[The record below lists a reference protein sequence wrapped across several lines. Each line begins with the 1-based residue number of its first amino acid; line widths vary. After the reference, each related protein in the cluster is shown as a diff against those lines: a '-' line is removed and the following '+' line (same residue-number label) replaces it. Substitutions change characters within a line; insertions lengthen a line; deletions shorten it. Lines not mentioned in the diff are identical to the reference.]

1 MRILPIDEARR
12 ISSSKYEANVH
23 EWKENITDRIATV
36 MSAAIVDGKFRCN
49 VDFTSYIQDEA
60 FHEALDEITNSLEQQ
75 GYDIRYTISNKE
87 IDEICICENIRIS
100 WY

>member
-12 ISSSKYEANVH
+12 ISSGRYEANKH
-23 EWKENITDRIATV
+23 EWKENITDRIATI
-36 MSAAIVDGKFRCN
+36 MSAAITDGKFRCK

-60 FHEALDEITNSLEQQ
+60 FYEALDEVTNSLEQQ
-75 GYDIRYTISNKE
+75 GYDVCYTISDKE
-87 IDEICICENIRIS
+87 VDEICICENIRIS